1 MQTAKYLGKRLLS
14 LFIVLVGVSVIA
26 FALGKASPGDPAE
39 EILRKQGVELPTD
52 EQLEE
57 VREKLGFHRPMV
69 IQYFDWLQEALHGNL
84 GTSLL
89 TRRDVLPEIIRRVP
103 MTLRLSFLALG
114 FTVLFGIGF
123 GILMALN
130 RNGVFDHIMRL
141 ISVLFLSIPGF
152 WLALFMIF
160 LLSEKW
166 HILPTSGYSGWKSLI
181 MPAFV
186 LAGSTVGVT
195 ARLTRS
201 SLIKELGEVYIVTA
215 NAKGMRKQKVLIRHA
230 FQNAMVPI
238 VTLLG
243 NYFGGILGGS
253 AIIESIF
260 ALPGLGSYVLS
271 GIEGRDYYV
280 VQGYVLFSGFIYV
293 LITLLI
299 DLLYLLI
306 NPKIRRGETQ

>member
-1 MQTAKYLGKRLLS
+1 MRTAKYIGKRLLS
-14 LFIVLVGVSVIA
+14 LLIVLLGVSIIA

-39 EILRKQGVELPTD
+39 EILRKQGVEFPTD

-57 VREKLGFHRPMV
+57 VREKLGFHDPV
-69 IQYFDWLQEALHGNL
+69 IVQYIEWLKEALHGNL

-89 TRRDVLPEIIRRVP
+89 TRRDVLPEIIRRIP
-103 MTLRLSFLALG
+103 MTLRLSVLALG
-114 FTVLFGIGF
+114 FTVFFGIGF

-130 RNGVFDHIMRL
+130 RNDALDH
-141 ISVLFLSIPGF
+141 VLRILSILLLSIPGF
-152 WLALFMIF
+152 WLALFLIF
-160 LLSEKW
+160 LFSEKW
-166 HILPTSGYSGWKSLI
+166 HLLPTSGYNGWKSLL

-186 LAGSTVGVT
+186 LSSSTLGVT

-201 SLIKELGEVYIVTA
+201 SLIKELGEAYILTA
-215 NAKGMRKQKVLIRHA
+215 NAKGLTRPKVILRHA
-230 FQNAMVPI
+230 FQNSLVPI
-238 VTLLG
+238 ITLLG

-260 ALPGLGSYVLS
+260 ALPGLGNYVLA

-280 VQGYVLFSGFIYV
+280 VQGYVLFSGIIYV
-293 LITLLI
+293 GITLII

>member
-1 MQTAKYLGKRLLS
+1 MQAVKYFAKRVLS
-14 LFIVLVGVSVIA
+14 LCIVLLGVSVIA

-39 EILRKQGVELPTD
+39 EILRKQGIELPTD
-52 EQLEE
+52 EQLEDM
-57 VREKLGFHRPMV
+57 REKLGFHKPLV
-69 IQYFDWLQEALHGNL
+69 TQYFEWLKEALHGNL

-89 TRRDVLPEIIRRVP
+89 TRRDVLPEIIRRIP

-114 FTVLFGIGF
+114 FTVLLGIGF

-130 RNGVFDHIMRL
+130 KNGVLDHILRF
-141 ISVLFLSIPGF
+141 ISILLLSVPGF
-152 WLALFMIF
+152 WMALFMIF
-160 LLSEKW
+160 LFSEKW
-166 HILPTSGYSGWKSLI
+166 HLLPTSGYSGWKSLI

-186 LAGSTVGVT
+186 LASSTIGVT

-201 SLIKELGEVYIVTA
+201 SLVKELGEMYILTA
-215 NAKGMRKQKVLIRHA
+215 NSKGMSQGKIVLRHA
-230 FQNAMVPI
+230 FQNSMVPI
-238 VTLLG
+238 ITLLG

-260 ALPGLGSYVLS
+260 ALPGLGGYVLA

-280 VQGYVLFSGFIYV
+280 VQGYVLFTGIIYV
-293 LITLLI
+293 AVTLLI

-306 NPKIRRGETQ
+306 NPKIRRGERL